1 VISYFSSRDH
11 LNRARSLI
19 YGSPDLNQET
29 PPFEARL
36 SVNDYIPYFRR
47 KAEQA
52 GMKPSKASF
61 IFLTAA
67 VLSGILLLL
76 GFFLNIKVAFFSP
89 LPLLISIFWIER
101 QIANRIENFEC
112 DYPAFLLALASG
124 IRTGLDPIVALC
136 KEEELFHSSSLLK
149 KELIRC
155 RENLEKGMPEE
166 NALGNFAESIP
177 HPDIELFRIGFILA
191 RKQGSP
197 LSHCLQRL
205 VKVTRQRQSFRRK
218 IASAV
223 AMQKLSSFGIVVCAF
238 AIGMIQFLSNPSAF
252 NQAFTHPFGI
262 KAISFG
268 AFLMSTGIVWMLS
281 LTKRRL

>member
-1 VISYFSSRDH
+1 MISYFSSRDR

-19 YGSPDLNQET
+19 YGSPDLNLEKASSET
-29 PPFEARL
+29 RPSIDE
-36 SVNDYIPYFRR
+36 YIPYLQR

-52 GMKPSKASF
+52 GLNPSNALL
-61 IFLTAA
+61 IVVNAA
-67 VLSGILLLL
+67 ILSGIFVIL
-76 GFFLNIKVAFFSP
+76 GLFVNIKMTLLSP
-89 LPLLISIFWIER
+89 LPFLIYFFWIER
-101 QIANRIENFEC
+101 LIAKRTESFEC
-112 DYPAFLLALASG
+112 DYPAFLLSLASG

-136 KEEELFHSSSLLK
+136 REERVFHTNSLLK
-149 KELIRC
+149 KELIHC
-155 RENLEKGMPEE
+155 RENLEKGMPEDK
-166 NALGNFAESIP
+166 ALGHFAESIA

-191 RKQGSP
+191 RKQGSS

-238 AIGMIQFLSNPSAF
+238 AIGMIQFLGNPSAF
-252 NQAFTHPFGI
+252 SQAIAHPFGI
-262 KAISFG
+262 KAIAFG

-281 LTKRRL
+281 LTKRKL